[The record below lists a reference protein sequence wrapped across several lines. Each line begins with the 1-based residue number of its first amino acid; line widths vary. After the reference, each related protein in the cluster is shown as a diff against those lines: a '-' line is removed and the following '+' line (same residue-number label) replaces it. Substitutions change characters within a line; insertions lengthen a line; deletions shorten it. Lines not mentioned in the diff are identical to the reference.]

1 MECVD
6 HCLCVGGFHQH
17 CKVVKGQI
25 VCSLLYYMPV
35 VTVSNT
41 LFLNA
46 THPPHALLPT
56 RPMVKREIA
65 MGIGTA
71 TTDYV
76 TE

>member
-1 MECVD
+1 MEMRREGAGGSEGRRGVRRRGD
-6 HCLCVGGFHQH
+6 GGSVG
-17 CKVVKGQI
+17 
-25 VCSLLYYMPV
+25 
-35 VTVSNT
+35 
-41 LFLNA
+41 
-46 THPPHALLPT
+46 